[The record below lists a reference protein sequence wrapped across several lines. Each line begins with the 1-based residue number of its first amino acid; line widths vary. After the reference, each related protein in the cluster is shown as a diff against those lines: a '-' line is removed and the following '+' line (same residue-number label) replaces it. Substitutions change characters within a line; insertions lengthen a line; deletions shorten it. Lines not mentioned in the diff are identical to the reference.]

1 MNKRILALLLAALLT
16 ASSMTACGG
25 GEGTGNTTDPA
36 AETTSA
42 ETVPEETEITDDL
55 PADLKFTGE
64 SFVILSRE
72 DLQWENE
79 MCTDELTGD
88 IVNDAIYNREIAVED
103 RLNVEISAF
112 KTPGIWGNEN
122 AFFDKIRTAV
132 RAGDSS
138 YQLVAGYAYF
148 VTALAT
154 EGIFTNLLNV
164 DYLNFDKPW
173 WNSSLRDE
181 LTLYDQLYFA
191 GGDLSYTMIC
201 QMFGTFMNKDMA
213 EMYAVEDL
221 YNVVSE
227 GRWTYDY
234 LYSLAS
240 SISKDVDGNGEMNE
254 QDEYGLVIPQGNCCD
269 TFLAA
274 YDQPLT
280 AKDADGNIV
289 LRMGDAKAIDVADRM
304 MSFFNQSN
312 PGVFSVP
319 EVAQTDKTWYK
330 PFKEGRALL
339 TVATLNYAV
348 EELREV
354 DFEYGILPL
363 AKYDEAQEEYHT
375 LSQDAYSLFCVPLNA
390 GNLEMIGAVTEAMAH
405 ESWKSVTPAYFEVA
419 MKTKYSRDEA
429 SSQMLDLIREGAAF
443 NFGFVNSSSCNNMIH
458 IMRTVASGNQGY
470 ATVFAANEKSYQ
482 TSLDKLVQAYKD
494 MQP

>member
-173 WNSSLRDE
+173 
-181 LTLYDQLYFA
+181 
-191 GGDLSYTMIC
+191 
-201 QMFGTFMNKDMA
+201 
-213 EMYAVEDL
+213 
-221 YNVVSE
+221 
-227 GRWTYDY
+227 
-234 LYSLAS
+234 
-240 SISKDVDGNGEMNE
+240 
-254 QDEYGLVIPQGNCCD
+254 
-269 TFLAA
+269 
-274 YDQPLT
+274 
-280 AKDADGNIV
+280 
-289 LRMGDAKAIDVADRM
+289 
-304 MSFFNQSN
+304 
-312 PGVFSVP
+312 
-319 EVAQTDKTWYK
+319 
-330 PFKEGRALL
+330 
-339 TVATLNYAV
+339 
-348 EELREV
+348 
-354 DFEYGILPL
+354 
-363 AKYDEAQEEYHT
+363 
-375 LSQDAYSLFCVPLNA
+375 
-390 GNLEMIGAVTEAMAH
+390 
-405 ESWKSVTPAYFEVA
+405 
-419 MKTKYSRDEA
+419 
-429 SSQMLDLIREGAAF
+429 
-443 NFGFVNSSSCNNMIH
+443 
-458 IMRTVASGNQGY
+458 
-470 ATVFAANEKSYQ
+470 
-482 TSLDKLVQAYKD
+482 
-494 MQP
+494 